1 MCKYLKTDT
10 YVNAIGGKELYDKES
25 FNKVGIDLK
34 YIRTKKIEYDQFDH
48 DFVPWLSIIDIL
60 MFNDIEKV
68 KGYLNEYE
76 LE

>member
-1 MCKYLKTDT
+1 M
-10 YVNAIGGKELYDKES
+10 E
-25 FNKVGIDLK
+25 
-34 YIRTKKIEYDQFDH
+34 KIELKFIKSKEIKYNQFNH

-60 MFNDIEKV
+60 MFNDIETI